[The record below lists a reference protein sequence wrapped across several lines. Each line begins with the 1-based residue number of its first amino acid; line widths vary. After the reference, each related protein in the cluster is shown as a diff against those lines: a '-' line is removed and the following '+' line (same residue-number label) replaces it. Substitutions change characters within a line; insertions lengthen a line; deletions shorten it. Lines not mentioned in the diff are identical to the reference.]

1 MTEQVIDIRDR
12 IEKMRTQMTG
22 SNSVPV
28 EKERKSFKSGENLSK
43 KNEILNN
50 KIEKLEP
57 PTNFPKP
64 DLEKKIKNKDFSND
78 TNVVAKSEKVN
89 NKNNGSSSSKF
100 SEVNFSRERKV
111 GSQKVYKDYHND
123 NMFDEHKKSVKLD
136 DDKPFP
142 QFNLNVSNPISWK
155 LMLLIMLMQLLT
167 NIMLVVV
174 LYLK

>member
-22 SNSVPV
+22 SSDPSNNLKKQRVENKNPPKNSIKIEKMENV
-28 EKERKSFKSGENLSK
+28 EIVKTANEEKTQIP
-43 KNEILNN
+43 KNEINLLN
-50 KIEKLEP
+50 KLE
-57 PTNFPKP
+57 TSKNENF
-64 DLEKKIKNKDFSND
+64 KKEYNFSNMN
-78 TNVVAKSEKVN
+78 TNTSTSNTKT
-89 NKNNGSSSSKF
+89 
-100 SEVNFSRERKV
+100 
-111 GSQKVYKDYHND
+111 YKDYQNEHIVDD
-123 NMFDEHKKSVKLD
+123 NKKNVRLDE
-136 DDKPFP
+136 DKPFP

>member
-22 SNSVPV
+22 SSNNFKKKQV
-28 EKERKSFKSGENLSK
+28 ESK
-43 KNEILNN
+43 KSPENSI
-50 KIEKLEP
+50 KIEKME
-57 PTNFPKP
+57 TVEIVKTANEEKTQIPK
-64 DLEKKIKNKDFSND
+64 
-78 TNVVAKSEKVN
+78 
-89 NKNNGSSSSKF
+89 
-100 SEVNFSRERKV
+100 SEVNLFKKPETSKNENFKKEYNFSNMNTNTSTSNTKT
-111 GSQKVYKDYHND
+111 YKDYQNEHIVDD
-123 NMFDEHKKSVKLD
+123 NKKNVRLDE
-136 DDKPFP
+136 DKPFP

>member
-22 SNSVPV
+22 SSDPSNNLKKQRVENKNPPKNSIKIEKMENV
-28 EKERKSFKSGENLSK
+28 EIVKTANEEKTQIP
-43 KNEILNN
+43 KNEINLLN
-50 KIEKLEP
+50 KLE
-57 PTNFPKP
+57 TSKNENIV
-64 DLEKKIKNKDFSND
+64 DDNKK
-78 TNVVAKSEKVN
+78 NV
-89 NKNNGSSSSKF
+89 
-100 SEVNFSRERKV
+100 RL
-111 GSQKVYKDYHND
+111 
-123 NMFDEHKKSVKLD
+123 DE
-136 DDKPFP
+136 DKPFP

>member
-22 SNSVPV
+22 SNSVAV
-28 EKERKSFKSGENLSK
+28 EKEKKSFHSGAGLSK
-43 KNEILNN
+43 KNEIPN

-57 PTNFPKP
+57 LTNLQKP
-64 DLEKKIKNKDFSND
+64 DLAKKIKNKDFSNN
-78 TNVVAKSEKVN
+78 TNIMTKPEKVN
-89 NKNNGSSSSKF
+89 NKNSESSSPKF
-100 SEVNFSRERKV
+100 SEVNFNREEKV

>member
-22 SNSVPV
+22 SSNRAHERNKPQV
-28 EKERKSFKSGENLSK
+28 EKKDPL
-43 KNEILNN
+43 KNSI
-50 KIEKLEP
+50 KIEKLESVEIVK
-57 PTNFPKP
+57 TANEEKSQTPKIE
-64 DLEKKIKNKDFSND
+64 DSSNKKTEKQKNESFKKTYDFSNMNTD
-78 TNVVAKSEKVN
+78 
-89 NKNNGSSSSKF
+89 SKA
-100 SEVNFSRERKV
+100 SHTKT
-111 GSQKVYKDYHND
+111 YKDYQNEHIIDD
-123 NMFDEHKKSVKLD
+123 NKKNVRLD

>member
-22 SNSVPV
+22 SSNTAHDRNKQQVDTKNSSKNNIKIEKIESV
-28 EKERKSFKSGENLSK
+28 EILKTANEEKSQISKIEGNLSK
-43 KNEILNN
+43 KDEKTKNE
-50 KIEKLEP
+50 
-57 PTNFPKP
+57 NF
-64 DLEKKIKNKDFSND
+64 KKAYDFSNMN
-78 TNVVAKSEKVN
+78 TNPQASNTKT
-89 NKNNGSSSSKF
+89 
-100 SEVNFSRERKV
+100 
-111 GSQKVYKDYHND
+111 YKDYQNENIIDD
-123 NMFDEHKKSVKLD
+123 NKKNVRLDEN
-136 DDKPFP
+136 KPFP